1 MFIMDLNL
9 SLHGTLRMYTTS
21 KITNQTEVTYDEF
34 LSTLIHMVRPSPM
47 VNYNFL
53 YILFNSV
60 IKY

>member
-1 MFIMDLNL
+1 M
-9 SLHGTLRMYTTS
+9 GLRMYTTS

-34 LSTLIHMVRPSPM
+34 LSTLIHMVRPSPI